1 MARMATELAARIS
14 RALITESNSSIP
26 TRSWSPSL
34 EQTLHK
40 IGCRELLNPSL
51 VARVIDPHLLTHHSL
66 ALGFFNWA
74 SQQPGFTHNSLT
86 YQSVFKSLSFSR
98 QFNATESLLKQA
110 KAQNLTLDSS
120 SYRFVIDSLIKR
132 GKTQAAFSVFNEIK
146 SQSLDLG
153 TDSSNSLLSALGSDG
168 CFDNAM
174 KVFVEMT
181 TRGTA
186 FSTIGFGVFI
196 WRLCRNGDL
205 GEVLRLIDEARRGN
219 SMINGSVIA
228 VLIVHGLCEGSR
240 TSEAL
245 WALSEL
251 RIRGWKPDFIAYRV
265 VAEAFRSLGSVFD
278 VNEVLKMKRKLGVAP
293 RSNDYRE
300 FILGL
305 ITERRIYEAKELAK
319 VIASGNFPIEDD
331 VLNALIGS
339 VSSID
344 PYSAMEFFHF
354 VIGKG
359 KIPTLLTLSNLS
371 RNLCKHGKI
380 DELLEVYRVLSSNE
394 YFSDIESYNVMFL
407 FLCKAGRV
415 REAYEVLQE
424 MRKKGLGPDISMYN
438 SLIEVLCR
446 EDLLRPAKRLWDEMF
461 VIGCGGNL
469 KTYNILIGKFSEIGQ
484 VDEAMGLFNHMLE
497 KRVTPDATTHTS
509 LLEALCQETKFETA
523 VEVFNKYASHDI
535 VIAQSILKTL
545 ILNFCG
551 KGQFL
556 VASKF
561 LCSLTH
567 EGGHSDAHVVLLKC
581 LADSKEIPIAVEHV
595 KQIGGTHHFV
605 AKPPFTCT
613 LIGNISIVK
622 ELYNCRV
629 DIVTSRHPCL
639 NSQCLSIIRAAQEEN
654 SNLIKDQ
661 LSKPGLEVFRSPRST
676 RMTTE
681 KGCLVVRDITAC
693 SLGSLSLRSHFTIG

>member
-1 MARMATELAARIS
+1 MDFKIDDQSCFNLNVRVSLKKERFLKGKKLRWYKNSAFCNRCLYCFHFFLKTRERMARLGTELAARIS

-26 TRSWSPSL
+26 TRSWNPLL

-40 IGCRELLNPSL
+40 IGCRDSLSQSL

-86 YQSVFKSLSFSR
+86 YHSVLKSLSFSR
-98 QFNATESLLKQA
+98 QFNAIESLLKQA

-120 SYRFVIDSLIKR
+120 IYRFVIDSLIKR
-132 GKTQAAFSVFNEIK
+132 GKSQMAFSVFNEIK

-153 TDSSNSLLSALGSDG
+153 TETSNSLLASLGSDG
-168 CFDNAM
+168 CLNNAM
-174 KVFVEMT
+174 KVFDEMNN
-181 TRGTA
+181 RGIG

-205 GEVLRLIDEARRGN
+205 GEVLRLVDVVERWN
-219 SMINGSVIA
+219 SLINGSVIA

-245 WALSEL
+245 RALHEL

-305 ITERRIYEAKELAK
+305 ITERRIYEAKELGE
-319 VIASGNFPIEDD
+319 VIASGDFPMEDD

-339 VSSID
+339 VSTID
-344 PYSAMEFFHF
+344 PYSAMKFFHF
-354 VIGKG
+354 VIRKG
-359 KIPTLLTLSNLS
+359 KFPTLLTLSNLS

-394 YFSDIESYNVMFL
+394 YFSDMESYNVMFS
-407 FLCKAGRV
+407 FLCMGGRV

-424 MRKKGLGPDISMYN
+424 MRKKGLDPDISMYN

-484 VDEAMGLFNHMLE
+484 TEEATRLFNHMLE
-497 KRVTPDATTHTS
+497 KGVTPDATTHRF

-523 VEVFNKYASHDI
+523 VDVFYKHVNHD
-535 VIAQSILKTL
+535 VMLAQNILKTL
-545 ILNFCG
+545 ILNLCG
-551 KGQFL
+551 KGMH
-556 VASKF
+556 VI
-561 LCSLTH
+561 LT
-567 EGGHSDAHVVLLKC
+567 S
-581 LADSKEIPIAVEHV
+581 
-595 KQIGGTHHFV
+595 
-605 AKPPFTCT
+605 
-613 LIGNISIVK
+613 
-622 ELYNCRV
+622 
-629 DIVTSRHPCL
+629 
-639 NSQCLSIIRAAQEEN
+639 LSI
-654 SNLIKDQ
+654 LY
-661 LSKPGLEVFRSPRST
+661 
-676 RMTTE
+676 
-681 KGCLVVRDITAC
+681 
-693 SLGSLSLRSHFTIG
+693 TICGIAIFYT

>member
-1 MARMATELAARIS
+1 MARLGTELAARIG
-14 RALITESNSSIP
+14 RALITESNSSFQ
-26 TRSWSPSL
+26 TRSWNPSL

-40 IGCRELLNPSL
+40 IGFRDSLNPSL

-86 YQSVFKSLSFSR
+86 YRSVLKSLSLSR
-98 QFNATESLLKQA
+98 QLNATESLLKQA

-120 SYRFVIDSLIKR
+120 IYRFVIDSLIKS
-132 GKTQAAFSVFNEIK
+132 GKSQMAFSVFNEAK

-153 TDSSNSLLSALGSDG
+153 TETSNSLLASLGSDR
-168 CFDNAM
+168 CFKNAM
-174 KVFVEMT
+174 EVFDEMNN
-181 TRGTA
+181 RGVG

-205 GEVLRLIDEARRGN
+205 GEVLRLVDAVKRWN
-219 SMINGSVIA
+219 SLINGSVIA
-228 VLIVHGLCEGSR
+228 VLIVHGLCEASR

-245 WALSEL
+245 RALNEL

-300 FILGL
+300 FILCL
-305 ITERRIYEAKELAK
+305 ITERRIYEAKELGE
-319 VIASGNFPIEDD
+319 VIASGNFPMEDD

-339 VSSID
+339 VSTID
-344 PYSAMEFFHF
+344 PYSAMKFFHF

-359 KIPTLLTLSNLS
+359 KFPMLLTLSNLS

-380 DELLEVYRVLSSNE
+380 DELVEVYRVLSSNE
-394 YFSDIESYNVMFL
+394 YFSDMESYNVMFS
-407 FLCKAGRV
+407 FLCKGGRV

-424 MRKKGLGPDISMYN
+424 MRKKGLDPDISIYN

-484 VDEAMGLFNHMLE
+484 TEEAMRLFNHMLE
-497 KRVTPDATTHTS
+497 KGLTPDATTHIS

-523 VEVFNKYASHDI
+523 VEVFYKHVNHDI
-535 VIAQSILKTL
+535 MPAQNILKTL
-545 ILNFCG
+545 ILNLCG
-551 KGQFL
+551 KGYFL

-561 LCSLTH
+561 LCDLSH
-567 EGGHSDAHVVLLKC
+567 DVGHLDAHVVLLKC
-581 LADSKEIPIAVEHV
+581 LADSEEVPIAVEHV
-595 KQIGGTHHFV
+595 KQIRGNS
-605 AKPPFTCT
+605 PSILQDICT
-613 LIGNISIVK
+613 KLLAFSSSSSNPEPILRLLQTLSQECVISIDSGNDSWKHV
-622 ELYNCRV
+622 
-629 DIVTSRHPCL
+629 
-639 NSQCLSIIRAAQEEN
+639 
-654 SNLIKDQ
+654 
-661 LSKPGLEVFRSPRST
+661 
-676 RMTTE
+676 
-681 KGCLVVRDITAC
+681 
-693 SLGSLSLRSHFTIG
+693 